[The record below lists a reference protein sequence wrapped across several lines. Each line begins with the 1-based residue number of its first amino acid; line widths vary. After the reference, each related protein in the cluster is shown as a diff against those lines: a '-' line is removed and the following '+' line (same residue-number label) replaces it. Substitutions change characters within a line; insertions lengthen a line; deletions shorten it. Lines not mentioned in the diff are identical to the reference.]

1 MLDFPLLLSPH
12 GFGENTPPLNTL
24 SLTLCI
30 YMSDSFV
37 VYLHQFFISG
47 RRKKTHST
55 NASLNM
61 YMSASAVLYR
71 SKPCILVGSIGGNS
85 ANLNTGLL
93 YLLQIW
99 IIFLRVF
106 LAFMS
111 LTLSSSIE
119 TQQSLGKSSN
129 MGTRNCRHP
138 FQWPRS
144 NIRHIKLNI
153 RMNFPA
159 TARNCN
165 RKKQRSSQNKVQ
177 FHIQQT
183 WYLSLF
189 E

>member
-1 MLDFPLLLSPH
+1 MVFFSNIKYLVWMVFSQGMLESNQGLYRLKKVALVHFFLNQNWIAAWFPLLLSPH

-93 YLLQIW
+93 YLLQI
-99 IIFLRVF
+99 
-106 LAFMS
+106 
-111 LTLSSSIE
+111 
-119 TQQSLGKSSN
+119 
-129 MGTRNCRHP
+129 
-138 FQWPRS
+138 
-144 NIRHIKLNI
+144 
-153 RMNFPA
+153 
-159 TARNCN
+159 
-165 RKKQRSSQNKVQ
+165 
-177 FHIQQT
+177 
-183 WYLSLF
+183 
-189 E
+189 

>member
-1 MLDFPLLLSPH
+1 MVFSSSNIKYLVWMVFSQGMLESNQGLYRLKKVALVHFFLNQNWIAAWFPLLLSPL

-24 SLTLCI
+24 SLTLSI

-93 YLLQIW
+93 YLL
-99 IIFLRVF
+99 
-106 LAFMS
+106 
-111 LTLSSSIE
+111 
-119 TQQSLGKSSN
+119 
-129 MGTRNCRHP
+129 
-138 FQWPRS
+138 
-144 NIRHIKLNI
+144 HI
-153 RMNFPA
+153 
-159 TARNCN
+159 
-165 RKKQRSSQNKVQ
+165 
-177 FHIQQT
+177 
-183 WYLSLF
+183 
-189 E
+189 

>member
-1 MLDFPLLLSPH
+1 MVFFSNIKYLVWMVFSQGMLESNQGLYRLKKVALVHFFLNQNWIAAWFPLLLSPH

-71 SKPCILVGSIGGNS
+71 SKPCIWVGSIGGNS

-93 YLLQIW
+93 YLLQI
-99 IIFLRVF
+99 
-106 LAFMS
+106 
-111 LTLSSSIE
+111 
-119 TQQSLGKSSN
+119 
-129 MGTRNCRHP
+129 
-138 FQWPRS
+138 
-144 NIRHIKLNI
+144 
-153 RMNFPA
+153 
-159 TARNCN
+159 
-165 RKKQRSSQNKVQ
+165 
-177 FHIQQT
+177 
-183 WYLSLF
+183 
-189 E
+189 

>member
-1 MLDFPLLLSPH
+1 MKIKNKPCYRYLKRKQKTKSTQGFFFKHQVSCVNGFLTGNARKQSGALQIKKRLLQYIFSLIKTELMLDFPLLLSPH

-55 NASLNM
+55 DASLNM

-93 YLLQIW
+93 YLLQI
-99 IIFLRVF
+99 
-106 LAFMS
+106 
-111 LTLSSSIE
+111 
-119 TQQSLGKSSN
+119 
-129 MGTRNCRHP
+129 
-138 FQWPRS
+138 
-144 NIRHIKLNI
+144 
-153 RMNFPA
+153 
-159 TARNCN
+159 
-165 RKKQRSSQNKVQ
+165 
-177 FHIQQT
+177 
-183 WYLSLF
+183 
-189 E
+189 